1 MSELFDRLSKLSQ
14 KQLLLLALDQQ
25 EQIEMA
31 KRREREPIA
40 IIGIGCRFPGGADSP
55 QAFWELLRDGRDAIG
70 EVPSDRWD
78 IDALFDPDPDA
89 PARMS
94 VRAGGF
100 LDDVSGFDAAF
111 FGIAP
116 REALTMDPQQRLLL
130 EVTWEALENAG
141 LAADRLVGSATG
153 VFVGLCNSDYFHR
166 LMRRGNET
174 IDAYL
179 ASGNAPSVAAGRI
192 CLRAWASRAFSGGGY
207 VLFVLTG
214 RGSSGVSKPALR

>member
-78 IDALFDPDPDA
+78 IDALFDSDPDA
-89 PARMS
+89 PARM
-94 VRAGGF
+94 
-100 LDDVSGFDAAF
+100 
-111 FGIAP
+111 
-116 REALTMDPQQRLLL
+116 
-130 EVTWEALENAG
+130 
-141 LAADRLVGSATG
+141 
-153 VFVGLCNSDYFHR
+153 
-166 LMRRGNET
+166 RRRRCST
-174 IDAYL
+174 
-179 ASGNAPSVAAGRI
+179 
-192 CLRAWASRAFSGGGY
+192 
-207 VLFVLTG
+207 
-214 RGSSGVSKPALR
+214 ALRRRPRWRISG